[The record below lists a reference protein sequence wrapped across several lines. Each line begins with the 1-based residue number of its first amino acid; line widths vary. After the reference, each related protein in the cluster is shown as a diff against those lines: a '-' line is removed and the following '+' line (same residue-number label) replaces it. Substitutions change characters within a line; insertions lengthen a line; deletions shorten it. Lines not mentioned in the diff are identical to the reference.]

1 MDPSETNGAFYQSG
15 FAFLPTFPCR
25 TRQACV
31 NPAWLHA
38 LLQSCNALSKA
49 HSFLPQTAL
58 KLMETGWSQCGLGSR
73 RSICC
78 IAGRSAAEV
87 PRAGGRASTLHL
99 FVMGWKTSDR
109 QTDRQLSDM
118 HCSLAF
124 PPSSSPCLHEVLAFL
139 FYLSLVS
146 FKADVKPCCTSL
158 QMGVEQPVPPAFILQ
173 NWN

>member
-78 IAGRSAAEV
+78 IAGHSAAEV
-87 PRAGGRASTLHL
+87 PCAGGRASTLHL

-109 QTDRQLSDM
+109 QTDRQTALRHALQPGFPTIQFSLLARGFSISLLSQ
-118 HCSLAF
+118 
-124 PPSSSPCLHEVLAFL
+124 PCE
-139 FYLSLVS
+139 
-146 FKADVKPCCTSL
+146 L
-158 QMGVEQPVPPAFILQ
+158 QS
-173 NWN
+173 